1 MDLLSLEKHLTCLQ
15 NFGTIME
22 MLGNFLTLFA
32 EQLLDSL
39 FRCEELIEV
48 TWNKKEL
55 RDDVEKATMFSL
67 QCGHIEAGKWRMT
80 VEVADVDNPYIYELD
95 MLFLDLDQDL
105 NQLGST
111 PDLNNINLL
120 SGMWSMDTVA
130 RLPLQ
135 DFYQDQKR
143 VAAPFQSHKHKP
155 MKGHSEKHHHKDGR
169 KRKGILHK
177 LFHKW
182 IICSGGLVTLVLSGL
197 FSFHTLYLPL
207 RNPSRYQKRALYYSV
222 TTVLITCLLQS
233 LLCSFF
239 CDNSD

>member
-1 MDLLSLEKHLTCLQ
+1 M
-15 NFGTIME
+15 
-22 MLGNFLTLFA
+22 
-32 EQLLDSL
+32 
-39 FRCEELIEV
+39 

-67 QCGHIEAGKWRMT
+67 QCGHIEAGKWRLT

-120 SGMWSMDTVA
+120 SGMWSMDTIA